1 MIVRCERT
9 VPAKKY
15 WIRDPLTPIF
25 GEDANGVASTSAM
38 NEDQSGNGSGKKTWV
53 EKIGAA
59 FSNQPRNREEL
70 LDILRDACEHGILD
84 DDALAM
90 MEGAIE
96 VSETQVRDAMIPRS
110 QMVVV
115 NNDARLD
122 EFLPRII
129 ESGHS
134 RFPVIGE
141 NKDEVIGI
149 LLAKDLLPHVASGGE
164 NFDLASTIRPA
175 VVIPESK
182 RLNLLLRDFRVSR
195 NHMAIVID
203 EYGGVS
209 GLITI
214 EDVLEEIVGE
224 IGDEYDEEE
233 EVLIQPLGDGRYQ
246 VQALTPIEDLN
257 EKFGSSLSDDD
268 YDTVGGLLLAEF
280 GRVPEFDEVVTLADR
295 FEFRV
300 IKADNRR
307 IITLEMQVL
316 EG

>member
-1 MIVRCERT
+1 M
-9 VPAKKY
+9 
-15 WIRDPLTPIF
+15 
-25 GEDANGVASTSAM
+25 S
-38 NEDQSGNGSGKKTWV
+38 EDQSSNGSGKKTWV

-59 FSNQPRNREEL
+59 FSNQ
-70 LDILRDACEHGILD
+70 LRDRDHLLEVLNEACKHGLVD
-84 DDALAM
+84 SDALAM
-90 MEGAIE
+90 MEGALE

-115 NNDARLD
+115 NNDSELE
-122 EFLPRII
+122 EFLPGIL

-141 NKDEVIGI
+141 DKDEVMGI
-149 LLAKDLLPHVASGGE
+149 LMAKDLLPHLASGGE
-164 NFDLASTIRPA
+164 EFDLEATLRPA

-195 NHMAIVID
+195 NHMAIVVD

-224 IGDEYDEEE
+224 IDDEYDEEE
-233 EVLIQPLGDGRYQ
+233 EALILPLGENRYQ
-246 VQALTPIEDLN
+246 VQALTPIDELN
-257 EKFGSSLSDDD
+257 EMFESNLSDDD
-268 YDTVGGLLLAEF
+268 YGTVGGLLLAEF
-280 GRVPEFDEVVTLADR
+280 GRVPEFDDVVTLADK

-300 IKADNRR
+300 IMADNRR
-307 IITLEMQVL
+307 IVTLEMNVL
-316 EG
+316 QP